1 MVWNFD
7 SICKS
12 YQHSTVYDS
21 YDLEL
26 AAKLIKTVKFES
38 TSTTYSLTGKLSFD
52 LKKEDEKNV
61 LHKMLVAHAC
71 NGCSSAPLTEYRN
84 NEIYQEI
91 TAEDEFTGNEKDD
104 RIYID
109 MRRCKGYTDELE
121 KINRDDSGS
130 ALNISLKDAAAKKK

>member
-1 MVWNFD
+1 MAWNFD

-12 YQHSTVYDS
+12 YQHSTVHDS
-21 YDLEL
+21 YHLEL

-71 NGCSSAPLTEYRN
+71 NGCSSAPLTEYKN

-91 TAEDEFTGNEKDD
+91 TAEDEFTGNEKD
-104 RIYID
+104 
-109 MRRCKGYTDELE
+109 MLT
-121 KINRDDSGS
+121 NS
-130 ALNISLKDAAAKKK
+130 KK